1 MAGGTPEVA
10 GVRALYLNMYGSAD
24 NFFATVKNIVNS
36 NDFFFHLIRL
46 GRSLKDFLVFSE

>member
-24 NFFATVKNIVNS
+24 NSFATAKNIVNS
-36 NDFFFHLIRL
+36 NDFFFHLI
-46 GRSLKDFLVFSE
+46 